1 MCLAVHRRIFDIIIY
16 IMYIHNKNNLT
27 NYLIAL
33 NIIGAIIDK
42 TSRIIMVVEII
53 FFDFLFPKF
62 IVFTSFN

>member
-1 MCLAVHRRIFDIIIY
+1 
-16 IMYIHNKNNLT
+16 MYIHNKNNLT